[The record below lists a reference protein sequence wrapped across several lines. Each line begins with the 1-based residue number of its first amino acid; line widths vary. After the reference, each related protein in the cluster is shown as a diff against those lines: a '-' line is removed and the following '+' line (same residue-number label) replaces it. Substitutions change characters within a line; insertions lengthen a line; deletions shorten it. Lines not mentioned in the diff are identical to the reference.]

1 MPFAPFAFVAGVVVG
16 WTARATLGSTREA
29 LVRSVSMA
37 HALRERARRVV
48 AENVEWMDD
57 LLAEGRARHE
67 AKRDDVEL
75 EDDLPPRVVDVS
87 AAADRASRGHAA

>member
-1 MPFAPFAFVAGVVVG
+1 MPLSPFAFVAGVVVG

-29 LVRSVSMA
+29 LVRTVSMA

-48 AENVEWMDD
+48 AENIEWVDD
-57 LLAEGRARHE
+57 MLAEGRARHE
-67 AKRDDVEL
+67 AKRDEVQL

-87 AAADRASRGHAA
+87 AAADRPSRGHAA

>member
-1 MPFAPFAFVAGVVVG
+1 MPFAPFSFVAGVIVG

-29 LVRSVSMA
+29 LVRTVSMA
-37 HALRERARRVV
+37 HALRDRARRVV

-67 AKRDDVEL
+67 AKRDDVQL